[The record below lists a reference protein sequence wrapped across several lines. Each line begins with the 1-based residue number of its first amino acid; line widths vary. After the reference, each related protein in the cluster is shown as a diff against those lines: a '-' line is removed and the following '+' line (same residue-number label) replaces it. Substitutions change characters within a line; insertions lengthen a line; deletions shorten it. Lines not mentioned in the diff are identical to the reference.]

1 MNKIL
6 IAVIAVVILGIGGW
20 VIYNHNQSKTD
31 NSSGNSSASSA
42 TPSNSNS
49 SASNSSQSAAA
60 SGTVTIEN
68 MMFTP
73 SQITVAKGG
82 TVTWTNKDSIPH
94 TVTDDLSNAGG
105 PASGN
110 IQPGKTYSFTFD
122 KTGSFQYHC
131 SIHPSMRG
139 TIVVK

>member
-1 MNKIL
+1 MRKSTLAIIIVVLVL
-6 IAVIAVVILGIGGW
+6 IFGGALALTHKST
-20 VIYNHNQSKTD
+20 NNTGQ
-31 NSSGNSSASSA
+31 SASSSTSSA
-42 TPSNSNS
+42 ASNSNQTS
-49 SASNSSQSAAA
+49 PT
-60 SGTVTIEN
+60 GKIDIRN

-82 TVTWTNKDSIPH
+82 TVTWTNNDSTTH
-94 TVTDDLSNAGG
+94 TVVDDLSNVGG
-105 PASGN
+105 PASGD
-110 IQPGKTYSFTFD
+110 IAPGSTYSFTFD

>member
-1 MNKIL
+1 MKKVL
-6 IAVIAVVILGIGGW
+6 IVILVVLVLAVGGW
-20 VIYNHNQSKTD
+20 AVFGGGSSNNNSGYGNTNSTQSKSTASQP
-31 NSSGNSSASSA
+31 SSGAI
-42 TPSNSNS
+42 
-49 SASNSSQSAAA
+49 
-60 SGTVTIEN
+60 TIRN

-82 TVTWTNKDSIPH
+82 TVTWTNNDTVAH
-94 TVTDDLSNAGG
+94 TVTDDLSNVGG

-110 IQPGKTYSFTFD
+110 IEPGSTYSFRFN

-131 SIHPSMRG
+131 SLHSSMRG

>member
-1 MNKIL
+1 MNKVL
-6 IAVIAVVILGIGGW
+6 LAVIAVVILGIGGW
-20 VIYNHNQSKTD
+20 AIYNHNKSNT
-31 NSSGNSSASSA
+31 NSSYGSSNTPSSNSSNTS
-42 TPSNSNS
+42 S
-49 SASNSSQSAAA
+49 SASNTSQSVA
-60 SGTVTIEN
+60 STGAVTIEN
-68 MMFTP
+68 MMFSP

-94 TVTDDLSNAGG
+94 TVTDDLSNVGG
-105 PASGN
+105 PASGD

-131 SIHPSMRG
+131 TIHPSMRG